1 MPHINDTTPE
11 AEEVLRQLW
20 RTMPFERK
28 WRQMGI
34 LYHTGKL
41 LHEAGMRARDP
52 GVSPEEIHADWLAQA
67 GIELVPPIRR
77 VPVMLGNEE
86 AIQVVQHVISV
97 LERLQIAYALA
108 GSWASS
114 IHGKARLTHDADIC
128 VEPFPGKEAAF
139 CAGLG
144 EDYYVSEAAV
154 RQAIR
159 NHHTFN
165 VIYTLTGFKVD
176 FFIAKPR
183 LYDKALLARRQPGVL
198 PAAAGPPVQ
207 IVSAEDVIL
216 LKLEWYRLGGES
228 SETQWNDILG
238 VFDRQALTLDQV
250 YLDRWGEALGVTDL
264 LQRAR
269 QEGMPRENA

>member
-1 MPHINDTTPE
+1 
-11 AEEVLRQLW
+11 A
-20 RTMPFERK
+20 
-28 WRQMGI
+28 
-34 LYHTGKL
+34 
-41 LHEAGMRARDP
+41 A
-52 GVSPEEIHADWLAQA
+52 
-67 GIELVPPIRR
+67 PIRR

-86 AIQVVQHVISV
+86 AIQVVHHVVSV
-97 LERLQIAYALA
+97 LEGLQIAYALA

-176 FFIAKPR
+176 LFVAKPR
-183 LYDKALLARRQPGVL
+183 LYDKALLARRQP
-198 PAAAGPPVQ
+198 
-207 IVSAEDVIL
+207 
-216 LKLEWYRLGGES
+216 
-228 SETQWNDILG
+228 
-238 VFDRQALTLDQV
+238 
-250 YLDRWGEALGVTDL
+250 
-264 LQRAR
+264 
-269 QEGMPRENA
+269 

>member
-1 MPHINDTTPE
+1 MGHISDTTPE

-28 WRQMGI
+28 WRQMGV

-41 LHEAGMRARDP
+41 LHAAGMRARDP

-67 GIELVPPIRR
+67 GVEFVGPIRR
-77 VPVMLGNEE
+77 TPVMLGNEE
-86 AIQVVQHVISV
+86 AIQVVQHVVSV

-159 NHHTFN
+159 NHHTIN

-176 FFIAKPR
+176 LFIAKPR
-183 LYDKALLARRQPGVL
+183 LYDKALLARRRPGVL
-198 PAAAGPPVQ
+198 PASACPSVQ
-207 IVSAEDVIL
+207 VVSAEDVIL

-238 VFDRQALTLDQV
+238 VFDRQAGALDQA
-250 YLDRWGEALGVTDL
+250 YLDRWAEALGVTDL
-264 LQRAR
+264 LVRAR
-269 QEGMPRENA
+269 EEGTPRENT

>member
-1 MPHINDTTPE
+1 MPHISDTAPE

-20 RTMPFERK
+20 RNMPFERK

-52 GVSPEEIHADWLAQA
+52 GVSPAEIHADWLAQA
-67 GIELVPPIRR
+67 GIELADPIRK

-86 AIQVVQHVISV
+86 AIQVVHHVVSV
-97 LERLQIAYALA
+97 LEQLEIKYALA

-114 IHGKARLTHDADIC
+114 IHGKARMTHDADIC

-159 NHHTFN
+159 SHHTFN
-165 VIYTLTGFKVD
+165 VIFTLTGFKVD
-176 FFIAKPR
+176 LFIAKPR
-183 LYDKALLARRQPGVL
+183 LYDKALFARRQLGVL
-198 PAAAGPPVQ
+198 PASAGPAVQ

-228 SETQWNDILG
+228 AETRWNDILG
-238 VFDRQALTLDQV
+238 VFDRQAEALDQV

-264 LQRAR
+264 LHRAR
-269 QEGMPRENA
+269 LTGNSQGNG